1 MQYVLDTDHFTLLQ
15 RSHPILIQRISSFP
29 INALGITVITMEE
42 SVQGWL
48 SEIRKASKSNRDCAH
63 QLGIAYDNLRD
74 VIRFLSS
81 FQTLSFTESASVRF
95 TELRQQGVRIGTQ
108 DLRIASI
115 CLVNDLILLTRN
127 QQDFA
132 QVPNLVLQ
140 NWTI

>member
-15 RSHPILIQRISSFP
+15 RSHPILIQRIGSLSA
-29 INALGITVITMEE
+29 NTLGITVITMEE
-42 SVQGWL
+42 SVQGWF
-48 SEIRKASKSNRDCAH
+48 SEIRKASKSNRNQAH
-63 QLGIAYDNLRD
+63 HLRIAYDNLRD
-74 VIRFLSS
+74 VIRFLYS
-81 FQTLSFTESASVRF
+81 FQTLSFTESASSKF
-95 TELRQQGVRIGTQ
+95 AELRQQGVRIGTQ

-140 NWTI
+140 NWTN